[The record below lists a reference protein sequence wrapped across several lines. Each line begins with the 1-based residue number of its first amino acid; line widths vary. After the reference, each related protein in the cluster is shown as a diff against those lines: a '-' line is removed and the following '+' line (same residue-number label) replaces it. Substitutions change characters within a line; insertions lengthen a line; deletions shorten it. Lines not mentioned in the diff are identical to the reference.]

1 MTRESEMPGGAEAPR
16 DAAEDTVEL
25 ELTAAEQLELARAG
39 EAALLSPRS
48 IPDGPG
54 YDTFIYTRTRRA
66 DVLGTITFAAIV
78 CAITTALG
86 WRALISGPTPAAVA
100 VTSSLTQAAPAPS
113 DPQPLRAV
121 VQIPNPFD
129 ATEVFELPAE
139 TNEAEAR
146 TAVAELLLQRAQER
160 REQGLHLRRAS
171 THQAH
176 RPPPIRPSDVFVTK
190 VLGSASRFADAP
202 GASSGIAE

>member
-25 ELTAAEQLELARAG
+25 ELSAAEQLELARAG

-86 WRALISGPTPAAVA
+86 WHALISEPPPAAVA
-100 VTSSLTQAAPAPS
+100 SGGKATTTCQVNPTPGVYAPSATVLYGGPVPGTVAGVTQFNVQIGTVAASNFAFQFSFSLTGEAS
-113 DPQPLRAV
+113 V
-121 VQIPNPFD
+121 
-129 ATEVFELPAE
+129 AE
-139 TNEAEAR
+139 T
-146 TAVAELLLQRAQER
+146 VWIAQ
-160 REQGLHLRRAS
+160 
-171 THQAH
+171 
-176 RPPPIRPSDVFVTK
+176 
-190 VLGSASRFADAP
+190 
-202 GASSGIAE
+202 